1 MEKFSIRLK
10 EISDVQEF
18 AKIATAMPYSI
29 DLHSGRYIV
38 DGKSIMGI
46 FSLDFTQKIDVV
58 AHTED
63 ASALKS
69 ATARFIVD

>member
-10 EISDVQEF
+10 QIADVQEF

-46 FSLDFTQKIDVV
+46 FSLDLAQKIEIV
-58 AHTED
+58 AHTDD
-63 ASALKS
+63 ASELKS
-69 ATARFIVD
+69 ALSKFLAE